1 MRTAIRVG
9 AEVDMKAVWMPL
21 ILLGFLA
28 LSAHS
33 AHCQETKQKYV
44 GKSGCRPEL
53 RWAPGTYSIR
63 LDNSARTSLKAY
75 TVDRQ
80 NLLFIV
86 QYAND
91 QDQCGIVEDVVRPK
105 DASSSFMWD
114 CVDPKDSSAPAVGTW
129 PSQHPAVSGP
139 AVEAWRIGPGG
150 LTFVPI
156 HGRVQC
162 FNGFG
167 SGPDGGTDLV
177 TLSKKRPAIGPN
189 DKPR

>member
-1 MRTAIRVG
+1 
-9 AEVDMKAVWMPL
+9 MKAVWMSL
-21 ILLGFLA
+21 IIIAFLA

-33 AHCQETKQKYV
+33 AHCQETKQKSV

-63 LDNSARTSLKAY
+63 LDNNARTSLKAY
-75 TVDRQ
+75 IVDRQ
-80 NLLFIV
+80 SLLFIV

-91 QDQCGIVEDVVRPK
+91 QDQCGIVKDVVRPK
-105 DASSSFMWD
+105 VASSSFMWD
-114 CVDPKDSSAPAVGTW
+114 CVDPKDSSAPVVGTW

-150 LTFVPI
+150 LTFVPL
-156 HGRVQC
+156 HGRAQC

-167 SGPDGGTDLV
+167 SGPDEGTDLI
-177 TLSKKRPAIGPN
+177 TLSKKRPTIGPN
-189 DKPR
+189 DKQR